1 MPRRGKY
8 IETESR
14 FVVAR
19 MTDSKYGISFWG
31 DKNIQKLVVM
41 VAQIC
46 EYSF

>member
-8 IETESR
+8 IEGESR
-14 FVVAR
+14 FLVAR
-19 MTDSKYGISFWG
+19 MTDGKYGISFGG
-31 DKNIQKLVVM
+31 DKNIQKLVVT

>member
-19 MTDSKYGISFWG
+19 MTDGKYGISFGG
-31 DKNIQKLVVM
+31 DKNIQKLVVT